1 MVVAGE
7 RLPAE
12 RPLAANL
19 EVSRPTARGDGAAM
33 AMAEHLRDAR
43 DEVLRGGG

>member
-1 MVVAGE
+1 MVMAGE

-12 RPLAANL
+12 RTLA
-19 EVSRPTARGDGAAM
+19 VSRPTARGDGAAM